1 MRHARLL
8 AIFAVCISLITSA
21 SAGSITGVFQ
31 GKIVQ
36 LPAAKSRTKWLYV
49 QGRNGAIR
57 RANIAHAVI
66 EYDED
71 YPAAKRRK
79 EPAESLIQAI
89 EVRVT
94 AEQDEAK
101 DGEWHATRVL
111 ILAPRRNQQ
120 KPNRKAPAVLT
131 PRGVKTQTAGVN

>member
-1 MRHARLL
+1 VLL
-8 AIFAVCISLITSA
+8 IGAA

-36 LPAAKSRTKWLYV
+36 TPAAKSKAKWLYV

-57 RANIAHAVI
+57 RANIAHAVVQ
-66 EYDED
+66 YDED

-79 EPAESLIQAI
+79 RPAESLLQAI

-94 AEQDEAK
+94 AEQDETK
-101 DGEWHATRVL
+101 DGEWHATNVL
-111 ILAPRRNQQ
+111 ILAPHRNQQ

-131 PRGVKTQTAGVN
+131 PRGSKAQTADLR

>member
-1 MRHARLL
+1 MRHSRPL
-8 AIFAVCISLITSA
+8 AMFAICLCLILPA

-36 LPAAKSRTKWLYV
+36 LPAAKSKAKWLYI

-57 RANIAHAVI
+57 RANIAHAVVK
-66 EYDED
+66 YDEG

-79 EPAESLIQAI
+79 RPEESLIQAI

-94 AEQDEAK
+94 AEQDETK
-101 DGEWHATRVL
+101 DGEWQATNVL
-111 ILAPRRNQQ
+111 ILAPRRNQ
-120 KPNRKAPAVLT
+120 
-131 PRGVKTQTAGVN
+131 